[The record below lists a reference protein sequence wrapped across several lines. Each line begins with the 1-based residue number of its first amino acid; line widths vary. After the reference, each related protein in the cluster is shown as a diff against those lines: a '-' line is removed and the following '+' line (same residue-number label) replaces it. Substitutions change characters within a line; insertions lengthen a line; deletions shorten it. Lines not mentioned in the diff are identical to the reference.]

1 MNERK
6 EFIFIERFSF
16 KIKDLLLL
24 KLCFECNRVDSMEKY
39 FNKKE
44 EFLIKRIQIPL
55 FPKLISL
62 KFKKLPFV
70 AKQKLPRL

>member
-1 MNERK
+1 
-6 EFIFIERFSF
+6 
-16 KIKDLLLL
+16 
-24 KLCFECNRVDSMEKY
+24 MEKY